1 MARLPFDQA
10 RLSRF
15 VGRLVARYI
24 GFVHRNSR
32 VITEPADLHAFA
44 SLQQPFI
51 AAFWH
56 GQFLMIPALHPRE
69 IPVRIM
75 VARHADAEAIGEALK
90 ALDFELIRGAG
101 AGARRKD
108 RGGAY
113 ALRAALRALAG
124 GHSVPMTADVPP
136 GPARHAG
143 TGIVTLAKMSGCP
156 IVPFAVATTRYI
168 AFNTWSRMTLNLPF
182 GTLAGVAGEPI
193 HVPADAGEEALE
205 AARRTVEDALNRITA
220 RAYELA
226 GANPARATPRRPS
239 DAGVPPAAP
248 GFGLRTYRV
257 ATRLAASAAPSLLLL
272 REQRGKEDRARRL
285 ERLGHASAARP
296 EGRLVWLHAAS
307 VGETNAILPLIGE
320 LRAARPGARFLLTTG
335 TVTSASLAAER
346 LRPHD
351 IHQYIPLDAPAFVR
365 RFLDYWKP
373 DLAIFT
379 ESDIWPN
386 LILES
391 SARGI
396 PLALVSARLSKTSYR
411 RWRRHP
417 GLAQP
422 LFSRF
427 AVVLAQTEKL
437 ARRFEELGAR
447 TVLAA
452 GNIKIDAPPPPVN
465 HAELERL
472 QASLAG
478 RPHLVAA
485 STHHGED
492 ELVAAA
498 HRKLATELAGFCTVI
513 APRHPERG
521 STIAQR
527 LRAEG
532 FAVCQRSLGALPQQG
547 HDIYI
552 ADTIGE
558 LGTLYALSPV
568 AFIGGSFVA
577 HGGQNP
583 IEAIRHGAAIL
594 TGPHWQNFRDPYRA
608 LLRHKGAIEVRSV
621 DELAAAALR
630 LLRDEAEL
638 ARLRAGANLA
648 LATLTGALQRTV
660 DTLLDFLPGTQGL
673 RRAS

>member
-1 MARLPFDQA
+1 
-10 RLSRF
+10 
-15 VGRLVARYI
+15 
-24 GFVHRNSR
+24 
-32 VITEPADLHAFA
+32 
-44 SLQQPFI
+44 
-51 AAFWH
+51 
-56 GQFLMIPALHPRE
+56 
-69 IPVRIM
+69 
-75 VARHADAEAIGEALK
+75 
-90 ALDFELIRGAG
+90 
-101 AGARRKD
+101 
-108 RGGAY
+108 
-113 ALRAALRALAG
+113 
-124 GHSVPMTADVPP
+124 
-136 GPARHAG
+136 
-143 TGIVTLAKMSGCP
+143 
-156 IVPFAVATTRYI
+156 
-168 AFNTWSRMTLNLPF
+168 MTLNLPF

-226 GANPARATPRRPS
+226 GAHPARATPRRPS